1 MILVDLTRMQGAPVE
16 ESDDIKIT
24 RHYYMRMADVKLL
37 LAGGLAG
44 MIPAGM
50 LSPFTGTVS
59 FTLIPIGSV
68 IAWFMLTRKRS
79 SEGERHENRFERI
92 ADKQRMKKND
102 GFFILPG
109 VSEPFHPL
117 DVQIIALADRPV
129 PQGSTVE
136 RR

>member
-16 ESDDIKIT
+16 ESDDVKVT

-37 LAGGLAG
+37 LIGGGAG
-44 MIPAGM
+44 MIPASL
-50 LSPFTGTVS
+50 LSPFTGVGI
-59 FTLIPIGSV
+59 FALIPVGAFAV
-68 IAWFMLTRKRS
+68 WFMLTRRRS

-92 ADKQRMKKND
+92 ADKRRMKRDD

-117 DVQIIALADRPV
+117 DVEIIALADRPV
-129 PQGSTVE
+129 MPGTTVG
-136 RR
+136 RK